1 MNGMHDMGG
10 IHGFGPGTVTCTIGA
25 HAVDSGARRARPRTG
40 RLVLMQSDFTPAEIA
55 VMATRAGLV
64 VPEEDLASVAKA
76 LSAHFKRVEP
86 LMALELSSVEPAV
99 LFDPRWHD

>member
-1 MNGMHDMGG
+1 M
-10 IHGFGPGTVTCTIGA
+10 F
-25 HAVDSGARRARPRTG
+25 HAAWEARVHSVEELTHYRTG
-40 RLVLMQSDFTPAEIA
+40 GHGPEPVGLCCMQSDFTPAEIA

-64 VPEEDLASVAKA
+64 IPEEDLAPVAKA